1 MTFYEAIFLGS
12 CCLLMSI
19 ALVVRSIRK
28 ASKTLDT
35 SLDMIL
41 GPERLAHVQRDQA
54 WRRINP

>member
-35 SLDMIL
+35 IL
-41 GPERLAHVQRDQA
+41 GPERLAHVQRDRA